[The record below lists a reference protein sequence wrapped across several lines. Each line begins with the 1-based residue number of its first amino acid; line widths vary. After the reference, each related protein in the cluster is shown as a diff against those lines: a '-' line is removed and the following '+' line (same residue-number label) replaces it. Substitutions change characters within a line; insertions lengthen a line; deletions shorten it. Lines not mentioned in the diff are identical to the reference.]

1 MKRWLSY
8 FAFAGLLFVPSA
20 AAFPTISFTI
30 SATQGNNGWYVSAS
44 ATFVIGPPDATAG
57 GACTHAGTNVIPF
70 PQGTAS
76 ISCTA
81 FHEGGSAS
89 STTPP
94 ISHDSVAP
102 SVSGGA
108 ARGPDSNGWYTRPVE
123 VSFSGSDAT
132 SGLASC
138 GGGGTYGGP
147 DSGGGVVTG
156 SCRDVA
162 GNVGEGSV
170 SIPYDTTQP
179 EVTGVQADRAPDS
192 NGWYNHA
199 VALTFVGRDATSGI
213 ESCTQ
218 SSYGGPD
225 KPEVSISGTCRDK
238 AGHVSTPYVHKL
250 KYDSTPPKLNKV
262 AVTVGNRVARLKLTM
277 SQDVAVVEITRK
289 PGKEDAPESVVF
301 RGKAGTFRDTGL
313 KNGTRYEYSL
323 AAFDEAGNADRASA
337 SAVPRAALYAPVDG
351 AQVRGSTVLRWASI
365 PRATY
370 YNAQVWFKG
379 RKVLSTWPAKPW
391 FRVKSSWRYNGRL
404 YRLQPGV
411 YRWYVW
417 PGFGKRAARRYGKL
431 VGTSSFVVTG

>member
-1 MKRWLSY
+1 
-8 FAFAGLLFVPSA
+8 
-20 AAFPTISFTI
+20 
-30 SATQGNNGWYVSAS
+30 
-44 ATFVIGPPDATAG
+44 
-57 GACTHAGTNVIPF
+57 
-70 PQGTAS
+70 
-76 ISCTA
+76 
-81 FHEGGSAS
+81 
-89 STTPP
+89 
-94 ISHDSVAP
+94 
-102 SVSGGA
+102 
-108 ARGPDSNGWYTRPVE
+108 
-123 VSFSGSDAT
+123 
-132 SGLASC
+132 
-138 GGGGTYGGP
+138 
-147 DSGGGVVTG
+147 
-156 SCRDVA
+156 
-162 GNVGEGSV
+162 
-170 SIPYDTTQP
+170 
-179 EVTGVQADRAPDS
+179 
-192 NGWYNHA
+192 
-199 VALTFVGRDATSGI
+199 
-213 ESCTQ
+213 
-218 SSYGGPD
+218 
-225 KPEVSISGTCRDK
+225 
-238 AGHVSTPYVHKL
+238 VHKL